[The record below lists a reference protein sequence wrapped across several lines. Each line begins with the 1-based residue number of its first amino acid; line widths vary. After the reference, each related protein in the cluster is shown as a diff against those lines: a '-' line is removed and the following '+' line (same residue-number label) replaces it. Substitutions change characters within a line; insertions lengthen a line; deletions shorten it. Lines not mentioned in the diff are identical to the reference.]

1 MPALNYQRRFA
12 PLVKH
17 EVKRSTLRP
26 KRKRPIKP
34 GEILYHF
41 TGQRTKQ
48 CERLLESIC
57 KKTTPM
63 RLKEKGAKKQQGRIL
78 FWKPWIWLTPYE
90 RQMLAMGDGFRDW
103 PEMRDW
109 FRDRYGLPFEGVLIE
124 W

>member
-41 TGQRTKQ
+41 TGQRTKH
-48 CERLLESIC
+48 CVRLLESIC

-63 RLKEKGAKKQQGRIL
+63 WLKERGAKKQQG
-78 FWKPWIWLTPYE
+78 WLTPHE
-90 RQMLAMGDGFRDW
+90 RQMLAMGEGFRDW